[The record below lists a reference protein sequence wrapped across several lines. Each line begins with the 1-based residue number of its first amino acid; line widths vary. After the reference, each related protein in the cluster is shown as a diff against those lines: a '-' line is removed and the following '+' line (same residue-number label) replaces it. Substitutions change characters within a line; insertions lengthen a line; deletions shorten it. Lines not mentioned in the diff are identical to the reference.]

1 MKTKSKYATKRGSG
15 NMMYGPIAMAP
26 KVPQWHNPHVPKNQY
41 WWGEYRNDKSI
52 SYKETNE

>member
-15 NMMYGPIAMAP
+15 NMMYGPIGQVP

-41 WWGEYRNDKSI
+41 WWGEYRNTKQSEAKD
-52 SYKETNE
+52 EE